1 LFSIPTMV
9 LFAEDFMAEGNA
21 LYDKGKSQNPD

>member
-1 LFSIPTMV
+1 MV